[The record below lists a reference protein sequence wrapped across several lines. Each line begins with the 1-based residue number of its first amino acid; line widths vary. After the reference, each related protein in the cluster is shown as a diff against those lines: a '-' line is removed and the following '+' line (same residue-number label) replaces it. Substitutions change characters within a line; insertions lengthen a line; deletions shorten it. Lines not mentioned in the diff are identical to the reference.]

1 MSGGKIKAASAIDK
15 EKLQSEL
22 RELRTV
28 REKVIEERKQFDLE
42 LKGVNV
48 QVQKKVGCYVNR
60 IYKVVLMVET
70 NISCDMKL

>member
-1 MSGGKIKAASAIDK
+1 VSGGKIKPASVVDK

-22 RELRTV
+22 QELRTV

-48 QVQKKVGCYVNR
+48 QVQKKVGCWVNR
-60 IYKVVLMVET
+60 IYKL
-70 NISCDMKL
+70 KWF